1 MTRRFAVSI
10 ALTLLLAG
18 CGDSPAPETP
28 VAKPDPTSLA
38 MIEYNKGVDFYDKED
53 WDTAIACCSEA
64 IRLKPDDADA
74 YYNRGIAYDKKGEST
89 GSAHR
94 PALILLQY
102 PRNAES
108 APAMPVKRALIL

>member
-1 MTRRFAVSI
+1 MECPDKARWDEIMTRRYAKWVAF
-10 ALTLLLAG
+10 TLLLVSG

-64 IRLKPDDADA
+64 IRLKPDYAVAYYVRGNAYKEKGDQAKADADFA
-74 YYNRGIAYDKKGEST
+74 KAKELEAT
-89 GSAHR
+89 
-94 PALILLQY
+94 
-102 PRNAES
+102 
-108 APAMPVKRALIL
+108 